1 MWAGVSAPVARSSAG
16 MSSSV
21 AAAVPAPK
29 SIHRATAD
37 TAPPTMAPSPAPGPP
52 VRPDQAA
59 AAPTSATAAAP
70 ADAQAAWRRPQAA
83 SRPSPAEIAARIS
96 RVPTIV
102 AGLSR
107 VPSVEIAHSRTPVG
121 LRSTTR
127 SAIASSGELIGP
139 ISAASSSAVPS
150 PTAPAR
156 TPAVA
161 GLATGT
167 SRRASAEWP
176 SDRGWGRWWG
186 CDRTSTSRFTL
197 TPRTGAASP
206 RGCGRSQQ
214 CAKPALC
221 CCCPSPS

>member
-1 MWAGVSAPVARSSAG
+1 MWAGGVSAPVARSSAG

-167 SRRASAEWP
+167 ARRASAEWP
-176 SDRGWGRWWG
+176 SDRGVGTVVG
-186 CDRTSTSRFTL
+186 L
-197 TPRTGAASP
+197 
-206 RGCGRSQQ
+206 
-214 CAKPALC
+214 
-221 CCCPSPS
+221 